1 MTLKFVPRKLV
12 PEHEADGWLLVDG
25 YDAPSGWAV
34 LMAKVVWEE
43 LDWPSPEKAMKVA
56 EVA

>member
-1 MTLKFVPRKLV
+1 MTLKFVPRKLIT
-12 PEHEADGWLLVDG
+12 EHEADGWLLVDG

-34 LMAKVVWEE
+34 LMAKLVWEE
-43 LDWPSPEKAMKVA
+43 LDWPEKAMKVA